1 VWAVAAKAKTSSTLP
16 LLSPLLCA
24 HAPSSVSTQLATSTA
39 NAALAIRDT
48 LNEVCAASE
57 LDILLVEARLDCTDA
72 FAHVRAAVIGAN
84 GTLARAAASGAAA
97 GIEQFASAT
106 SSSKSLS
113 ASSSSS
119 ALRRQ
124 NSNVADAASS
134 ASTTAQAGPGSGPAA
149 LVRRESS
156 LTMRLSKSKFL
167 KSNLSGRLLGGGT
180 GNRHAIAEEDED
192 DDVDED
198 GGSARSAAKSRNASQ
213 RIAVS
218 AMPSSKKLTSATTGS
233 RANVR
238 QGSITALLA
247 LANEADLA
255 TGGGGGIGGGGSAG
269 AVGSAG
275 GSVRGGARRWAP
287 DRPDV
292 LKAMTDESLAA
303 VAECHA
309 VMMGTNGEAAGSSN
323 LLVWWQYY
331 DSIVSMIIS

>member
-1 VWAVAAKAKTSSTLP
+1 MWAVAAKAKVSSTLP

-24 HAPSSVSTQLATSTA
+24 HASAPVSAQLATSTA
-39 NAALAIRDT
+39 NAALAISDT

-84 GTLARAAASGAAA
+84 GTLARAAAAGAAA

-113 ASSSSS
+113 ASSSAS

-124 NSNVADAASS
+124 KSNVADAASS
-134 ASTTAQAGPGSGPAA
+134 SSTSSQAGSGPAA
-149 LVRRESS
+149 LVRRESA

-167 KSNLSGRLLGGGT
+167 KSNLSGRLLGGGA
-180 GNRHAIAEEDED
+180 GNRHAIAEEDD
-192 DDVDED
+192 DDDDED
-198 GGSARSAAKSRNASQ
+198 GSSAPKSRGASQ
-213 RIAVS
+213 RIAPL
-218 AMPSSKKLTSATTGS
+218 AMASSKKLVPSTTAGS

-247 LANEADLA
+247 LANEADVA
-255 TGGGGGIGGGGSAG
+255 TGGGGGIGGGG
-269 AVGSAG
+269 GSAG
-275 GSVRGGARRWAP
+275 GGGGARRWAP

-309 VMMGTNGEAAGSSN
+309 AMMGTNGEAAGSSN
-323 LLVWWQYY
+323 LLVCWQYY
-331 DSIVSMIIS
+331 DSIVPMFFLI